1 MIEQD
6 YLMRIIKD
14 IAKLLAKLIL
24 HKETASIDVSVDKE
38 QTENHFLYK
47 RLVNLADNGKI
58 NEAEN
63 LLYDIDTTDLQNYEV
78 VLAFYTYLNDY
89 TDGYLEE
96 CNFTR
101 QEIESGLYDLSEKF
115 GVTFYDSITRLL
127 NFNDS

>member
-24 HKETASIDVSVDKE
+24 QKETASIDTSEDKE

-89 TDGYLEE
+89 TDDYLEE

-101 QEIESGLYDLSEKF
+101 QEIESGLHDLSKKF
-115 GVTFYDSITRLL
+115 GVTFYDSISRLL

>member
-24 HKETASIDVSVDKE
+24 HKETASIDISQDDE
-38 QTENHFLYK
+38 QTESHFLYK

-63 LLYDIDTTDLQNYEV
+63 LLYDIDTTNLQNYEV

-89 TDGYLEE
+89 PDDYLKE

-101 QEIESGLYDLSEKF
+101 QEIESGLHDLSKKF
-115 GVTFYDSITRLL
+115 GVTFYDSISRLL

>member
-6 YLMRIIKD
+6 YLMRLIKD
-14 IAKLLAKLIL
+14 ITKLLTKLML
-24 HKETASIDVSVDKE
+24 HRETESIDISQDDE

-47 RLVNLADNGKI
+47 KLIHLADNGKI

-63 LLYDIDTTDLQNYEV
+63 LLYDIDTTNLQNYEV

-89 TDGYLEE
+89 PDDYLKE

-101 QEIESGLYDLSEKF
+101 QEIESGLHDLSKKF
-115 GVTFYDSITRLL
+115 GVPFYDSISRFL